1 MADTPLMSMEK
12 IDALV
17 GAEEFKTRMKELA
30 AVIPVA
36 VEKNIVNTLCSR
48 NYLFSIDKGCG
59 FSTSL
64 DLMRELLSESG
75 KVNAAIYEGYLDNNG
90 MAVISQGAQ
99 GLKTSDADIVGI
111 DISDWIGKLNMPE
124 FRNALVSLRKRDDRT
139 VFVFRIPP
147 VEQSVMKK
155 VHDAIYDIMLV
166 TDVCFRPLTS
176 EDCFEFASSVAAE
189 KGFTLDRTAGAA
201 LAGKIEQ
208 EKADGKFYGFDT
220 VKKVVNEVIFNK
232 MLGSSGETVINGDD
246 IGAVTLPDDEV
257 RDPLDAFDDYVGME
271 DIKKQVSEIISQ
283 IKYLRSKRGAAMPC
297 IHMKFVGNP
306 GTGKTTAA
314 RIVGEILGE
323 CGVLRNGAFFEYT
336 ARSLIG
342 KHIGETEARTAEIC
356 RAAYG
361 SVLFIDEAYSLS
373 FSDQESR
380 DFGNEALSVLVAEM
394 ENHRSDFVVIMA
406 GYEEEMEQ
414 MMKANVGLDSRMP
427 YKIVFKSY
435 SGEQLFAI
443 FMKMVSGEFEH
454 TGALEAAAKDYFT
467 SIPEEVIRRK
477 DFSNARFVRNLYERC
492 QRKALSRCME
502 KHTDIVI
509 DACDL
514 ESAAADEDFRFDK
527 KSAPVGF

>member
-1 MADTPLMSMEK
+1 MADTSLRSMEK
-12 IDALV
+12 IESLV
-17 GAEEFKTRMKELA
+17 GAEEFKARMRELA
-30 AVIPVA
+30 SVIPVA
-36 VEKNIVNTLCSR
+36 VEKNIVSTLCSR

-59 FSTSL
+59 FSTCL
-64 DLMRELLSESG
+64 ELIKELLEESG
-75 KVNAAIYEGYLDNNG
+75 KVSAAVYEGFLDGNG
-90 MAVISQGAQ
+90 MATISQNVS
-99 GLKTSDADIVGI
+99 GLKVSSADIVGL

-124 FRNALVSLRKRDDRT
+124 FRHALMSLVKRDDRT
-139 VFVFRIPP
+139 IFIFRIPP

-166 TDVCFRPLTS
+166 TDVVFRPLTTD
-176 EDCFEFASSVAAE
+176 DCFEFASSVAAE
-189 KGFTLDRTAGAA
+189 KGFTLDDGAKERLDA
-201 LAGKIEQ
+201 KIAQ
-208 EKADGKFYGFDT
+208 EKVDGKFYGFDT

-232 MLGSSGETVINGDD
+232 MLNSSGDNVISGDD
-246 IGAVTLPDDEV
+246 IGDVTLPEDKI
-257 RDPLDAFDDYVGME
+257 RDPLDAFDNYIGME
-271 DIKKQVSEIISQ
+271 GIKKQVSEIVSQ

-314 RIVGEILGE
+314 RIVGDILGE

-373 FSDQESR
+373 FSEQETR

-427 YKIVFKSY
+427 YKIVFDPY
-435 SGEQLFAI
+435 TGEELFAI
-443 FMKMVSGEFEH
+443 FMKMVKDEFEY
-454 TGALEAAAKDYFT
+454 TGALESTAGDYFL
-467 SIPEEVIRRK
+467 SIPDEVTRRK

-492 QRKALSRCME
+492 QRKALARCMG
-502 KHTDIVI
+502 KTGGIVI
-509 DACDL
+509 DACDF
-514 ESAAADEDFRFDK
+514 EAAAADDDFKLDK